1 MNMWIPWWGAIPFV
15 VLLACIALAPL
26 IPHVRDRWAHLPA
39 QLTVALAL
47 GIPVGVWMCL
57 RGQPSAVVHA
67 LVEYAQFITLLFS
80 LYSLVFGFPAP
91 LILALL
97 LLIGVFLYHG
107 FSTPGDVEQKMK
119 GAYEKTKAQSEEV
132 LKQGK
137 EKVAK
142 EGKKLT
148 KELGRTAAEK
158 AKVFDDGGQA
168 DE

>member
-1 MNMWIPWWGAIPFV
+1 MGDTVSHIFSNPILMTILAVAGLV
-15 VLLACIALAPL
+15 V
-26 IPHVRDRWAHLPA
+26 VF
-39 QLTVALAL
+39 
-47 GIPVGVWMCL
+47 
-57 RGQPSAVVHA
+57 
-67 LVEYAQFITLLFS
+67 FIVKKLFK
-80 LYSLVFGFPAP
+80 AA

-148 KELGRTAAEK
+148 KELGRTAAKK